1 MKLSLTSG
9 IVTSNLAATREFYTS
24 LFDFK
29 IVYESDWFLLM
40 CTADGLYQ
48 VSFLQPDHPSQQ
60 KIFQPAF
67 TGRGVYFTMEVERV
81 EEEYIRI
88 KNLGIPIA
96 IDLREE
102 TWGDRHFAI
111 KDPNG
116 IGIDIVTYT
125 PAE

>member
-40 CTADGLYQ
+40 CTADGLHQ

-67 TGRGVYFTMEVERV
+67 AGRGVYFTMEVERV

>member
-9 IVTSNLAATREFYTS
+9 IVTSNLAATREFYIS